1 MNAVE
6 RMRKNGVEM
15 SKREHNTFELQF
27 GFKLE
32 ESDKVYSRVR
42 DRYGAKER
50 KADEIE
56 LEWAVRRAE
65 ERELDK
71 ILPENKLYNQ
81 WWDMTK
87 SKFWQEFAQCD
98 VTYHGITTRFKKLKQ

>member
-1 MNAVE
+1 MQHPSDKEEIVFTNY
-6 RMRKNGVEM
+6 K
-15 SKREHNTFELQF
+15 EHDAFELQF

-32 ESDKVYSRVR
+32 EPYKVVQRVR

-50 KADEIE
+50 KAAEIE

-71 ILPENKLYNQ
+71 ILPEDKLYNQ

-98 VTYHGITTRFKKLKQ
+98 VTYHGITTKFKKLKQ